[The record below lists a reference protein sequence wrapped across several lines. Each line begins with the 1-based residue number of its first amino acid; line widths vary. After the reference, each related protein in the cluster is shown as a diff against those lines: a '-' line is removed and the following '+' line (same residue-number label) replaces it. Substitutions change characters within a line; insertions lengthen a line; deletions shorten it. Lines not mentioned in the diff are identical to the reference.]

1 MFLKAGCDSESSAM
15 VVQKSS
21 LDVDIL
27 KQLLRYFLSISVD
40 VIRPVFRAQETET
53 WMESGCRKNCGN
65 MSEAWK

>member
-1 MFLKAGCDSESSAM
+1 MFLKAGCDYQISAI

-21 LDVDIL
+21 LDVGIL

-40 VIRPVFRAQETET
+40 VIRPVFRAQETKT

-65 MSEAWK
+65 MSAAWK